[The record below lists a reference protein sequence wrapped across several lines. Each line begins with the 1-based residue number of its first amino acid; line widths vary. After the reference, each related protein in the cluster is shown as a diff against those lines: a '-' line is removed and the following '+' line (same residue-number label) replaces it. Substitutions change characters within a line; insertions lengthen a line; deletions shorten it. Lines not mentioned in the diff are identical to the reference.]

1 MDFVISSKFSIV
13 NFLDLEVM
21 IMEKDNSQNH
31 GDCYVATGGGLY
43 HNSQEAREL
52 IAGVLY

>member
-1 MDFVISSKFSIV
+1 
-13 NFLDLEVM
+13 
-21 IMEKDNSQNH
+21 MENDDSQNH
-31 GDCYVATGGGLY
+31 GGDCEYVATGGGLY